1 VNVTPESAADARAAA
16 GQGGGGPAISDY
28 AIIGDC
34 RTAALVSRE
43 GSIDWLC
50 LPHFSGP
57 SVFAAMLDQERGGHL
72 SVVPEAPFRAR
83 RRYVG
88 ATPVLETNFET
99 AEGTARLVDL
109 MPVAT
114 DPGVIQPMR
123 ELLRIVEGIEGE
135 IALKVHF
142 APRPDYARAA
152 PRLGPRGKLGW
163 ACTWKDELFLLHAEA
178 PLELAPDGCA
188 VTGRVRVK
196 PGEKVAVSLSYA
208 KSDIGVAAPLGR
220 QAEERMRATVDWW
233 QGWSGR
239 CVYDGPHRDAVVRS
253 AITLKL
259 MTFALSG
266 AVVAA
271 PTASL
276 PEAIGGG
283 RNWDYRY
290 CWIRDAALTMRA
302 FTGLGYRQEA
312 ASFLQWLLHA
322 TRLTWPE
329 LQVMYDVY
337 GRTDLQEQE
346 LAQLSGFRGSRPVRI
361 GNGAHAQLQ
370 LDVYGGIL
378 SAAFDYVE
386 SGETLQIDEGRLLAG
401 FGKVAARKWREPD
414 NGLWEI
420 RGARRHY
427 TVSQVMCW
435 AALDRLV
442 RLAERGLVRIDAA
455 RFRAERDAVAETIET
470 RGYNDSLGSY
480 VSELDGDRVDAALLL
495 MACVGYKDPC
505 DGRMRSTFDV
515 IRQRLGRADLL
526 YRYEEGYDG
535 LRPSEG
541 AFGICSFWAVENLAR
556 RGDLDEAEDALARML
571 RFAND
576 VGLYAEEI
584 EPKTGC
590 ALGNF
595 PQAFTH
601 VGLINAA
608 MAIAAARQ
616 DRRR

>member
-1 VNVTPESAADARAAA
+1 VNVSLESAADAPAAA
-16 GQGGGGPAISDY
+16 GREAAGPAIGDY
-28 AIIGDC
+28 AIVGDC
-34 RTAALVSRE
+34 RTAALISRE
-43 GSIDWLC
+43 GAIDWLC

-57 SVFAAMLDQERGGHL
+57 SVFAAMLDRERGGHL
-72 SVVPEAPFRAR
+72 SIAPEAPFRAR

-88 ATPVLETNFET
+88 ATPVLETTFET

-109 MPVAT
+109 MPVAA
-114 DPGVIQPMR
+114 DPGGIRPMR
-123 ELLRIVEGIEGE
+123 EVLRIVEGVAGE
-135 IALKVHF
+135 VALEIRF
-142 APRPDYARAA
+142 APRPNYARAT
-152 PRLGPRGKLGW
+152 PRLRPRGKLGW

-178 PLELAPDGCA
+178 PLGLAPDGRA
-188 VTGRVRVK
+188 VTGRIRVQ

-208 KSDIGVAAPLGR
+208 KADIGVAAPLGGHA
-220 QAEERMRATVDWW
+220 QERLHATIDWW
-233 QGWSGR
+233 EGWSGR
-239 CVYDGPHRDAVVRS
+239 CAYDGPHRDAVVRS

-302 FTGLGYRQEA
+302 FTGLGYREEA

-337 GRTDLQEQE
+337 GRTDLRERE
-346 LAQLSGFRGSRPVRI
+346 LAHLSGFRGSRPVRI
-361 GNGAHAQLQ
+361 GNGAHEQLQ

-378 SAAFDYVE
+378 SAAFDYVV
-386 SGETLQIDEGRLLAG
+386 SGETLQADEGRLLAG
-401 FGKVAARKWREPD
+401 FGKVAARQWREPD
-414 NGLWEI
+414 SGMWEI
-420 RGARRHY
+420 RGERRHY
-427 TVSQVMCW
+427 TVSKVMCW
-435 AALDRLV
+435 TALDRLV
-442 RLAERGLVRIDAA
+442 GLAERGLVRIEAA
-455 RFRAERDAVAETIET
+455 RVRAERDAIAAAIEA
-470 RGYNDSLGSY
+470 RGYNAGLGSY
-480 VSELDGDRVDAALLL
+480 VSEFDGDRVDAALLL
-495 MACVGYKDPC
+495 MACVGYKDPR
-505 DGRMRSTFDV
+505 DGRMRGTFDV
-515 IRQRLGRADLL
+515 IRQRLGRDGLL

-535 LRPSEG
+535 LPRREG
-541 AFGICSFWAVENLAR
+541 TFGICGFWAVENLAR
-556 RGDLDEAEDALARML
+556 RGDLDEAQDALGRML

-584 EPKTGC
+584 DPEAGT

-608 MAIAAARQ
+608 LAIAAARQ
-616 DRRR
+616 DRRP

>member
-1 VNVTPESAADARAAA
+1 MPERAADAPAAA
-16 GQGGGGPAISDY
+16 RREAAGPTIGDY

-57 SVFAAMLDQERGGHL
+57 SVFAAMLDRECGGHL
-72 SVVPEAPFRAR
+72 SIAPEAPFRAR
-83 RRYVG
+83 RRYLG
-88 ATPVLETNFET
+88 ATPVLETTFET
-99 AEGTARLVDL
+99 AEGTARLVDA

-114 DPGVIQPMR
+114 DPGGIRPMR
-123 ELLRIVEGIEGE
+123 ELLRVVEGVAGE
-135 IALKVHF
+135 VALEIRF
-142 APRPDYARAA
+142 APRPDYARAV
-152 PRLGPRGKLGW
+152 PRLRPRGKLGW

-178 PLELAPDGCA
+178 PLELAPDGRA
-188 VTGRVRVK
+188 VMGRIRVK
-196 PGEKVAVSLSYA
+196 PGNKVAFSLSYA
-208 KSDIGVAAPLGR
+208 KADIGVAALLGR
-220 QAEERMRATVDWW
+220 YAQERLRATVAWWEDW
-233 QGWSGR
+233 SSR
-239 CVYDGPHRDAVVRS
+239 CAYDGPHRDAVVRS

-302 FTGLGYRQEA
+302 FTGLGYREEA

-337 GRTDLQEQE
+337 GRTDLREEE
-346 LAQLSGFRGSRPVRI
+346 LPHLSGFRDSRPVRI
-361 GNGAHAQLQ
+361 GNGAHEQLQ

-386 SGETLQIDEGRLLAG
+386 SGETLQADEGRLLAG
-401 FGKVAARKWREPD
+401 FGKVAARQWREPD
-414 NGLWEI
+414 NGMWEI
-420 RGARRHY
+420 RGERRHY
-427 TVSQVMCW
+427 TVSKVMCW
-435 AALDRLV
+435 AALDRLAK
-442 RLAERGLVRIDAA
+442 LAERGLVRIDAA
-455 RFRAERDAVAETIET
+455 RIRAERDAVAAAIET
-470 RGYNDSLGSY
+470 RGFNSSVGSY

-495 MACVGYKDPC
+495 MGCVGYKDPR
-505 DGRMRSTFDV
+505 DERMRKTFDAV
-515 IRQRLGRADLL
+515 RQRLGQDGLL

-535 LRPSEG
+535 LPPREG
-541 AFGICSFWAVENLAR
+541 AFGICGFWAIENLAR
-556 RGDLDEAEDALARML
+556 RGDLDAAEQAFAHILS
-571 RFAND
+571 FAND

-584 EPKTGC
+584 DPETGTV
-590 ALGNF
+590 LGNF

-608 MAIAAARQ
+608 MATAAVRQ
-616 DRRR
+616 DRRP